1 MVIESKF
8 WPGHTIKKMGARN
21 PNNNRCQGQCKR
33 PIMEWTGSWM
43 KQTFAISWVFSDLIQ
58 GSLVLVK
65 ERWDWKEDLSRSLA
79 LSLSMYIYIYMYI
92 YFSILERSH
101 FPCVGSSSCQL
112 LAIDRDTY
120 NWCGWLRDDYGMT
133 MGWLW
138 DDYGMT
144 MGWLW
149 IYIKHAPDWGQ
160 RSASHRFHKNGGQ
173 SSHPRLRSTG
183 KKHGRSCQIIA
194 KRFPWPLP
202 HRCGNAAH
210 EMDGFRAGFQEHNHL
225 SSRSC
230 GPSAALCGLR
240 ATTLTTPCNSAHWVS
255 VERKNKVI
263 WFNLILLP
271 DLSLSL
277 NTSGYSGYR
286 LSIGGQVDP
295 YRAKISNLLGLWQK
309 SLRTCQKNIVTEA
322 ADLTVQNYIM
332 LYIYIYVHICIQ
344 IRNIFNPFRS
354 ISHICI
360 PLKVYNVIKVFLHG
374 FVVNF
379 QNQLDEL
386 SCLVQYLFD
395 LAQRDRHRKCMP
407 KARCNEADVLLFG
420 SSAMNAI
427 HVFILCSWPFDAV
440 RWEIEDL
447 LLHSSLLHCTYRSID
462 LFVWVRIRCLFND
475 FLLTVANSYGRPN
488 QKASSVPHHTAH
500 LVAWRGTSR

>member
-1 MVIESKF
+1 
-8 WPGHTIKKMGARN
+8 
-21 PNNNRCQGQCKR
+21 
-33 PIMEWTGSWM
+33 
-43 KQTFAISWVFSDLIQ
+43 
-58 GSLVLVK
+58 
-65 ERWDWKEDLSRSLA
+65 
-79 LSLSMYIYIYMYI
+79 MYI

-144 MGWLW
+144 MGW
-149 IYIKHAPDWGQ
+149 PDWGQ

-332 LYIYIYVHICIQ
+332 LYIYICTHMYTNKKHLQPVSINFSYLYSAQSIQCHQGLSAWLCGELPKSTRWTFMLGTVSVRSRPKRQAQKMHAESTLQWGGRSSFWQLGNECHPRLHPLQLAVWCCKMRNRRPPVTFIAPALYIQ
-344 IRNIFNPFRS
+344 IYWS
-354 ISHICI
+354 IC
-360 PLKVYNVIKVFLHG
+360 VG
-374 FVVNF
+374 
-379 QNQLDEL
+379 QN
-386 SCLVQYLFD
+386 
-395 LAQRDRHRKCMP
+395 
-407 KARCNEADVLLFG
+407 
-420 SSAMNAI
+420 
-427 HVFILCSWPFDAV
+427 
-440 RWEIEDL
+440 
-447 LLHSSLLHCTYRSID
+447 
-462 LFVWVRIRCLFND
+462 
-475 FLLTVANSYGRPN
+475 
-488 QKASSVPHHTAH
+488 SVP
-500 LVAWRGTSR
+500 L